1 MPVEFTKNDS
11 KDLTTIDIIGDVTLE
26 EILNAVKEYET
37 SGLSK
42 FEIYNFQNYTGPHL
56 GFEELRNVST
66 IITDINSIRPEGSKT
81 ALLWS
86 ESDPVGFGISRQVVA
101 LLEVKKVHF
110 EMNVFYSM
118 NEALTW
124 IGIDH

>member
-1 MPVEFTKNDS
+1 MAVNFTKNDS
-11 KDLTTIDIIGDVTLE
+11 NDLAIIDIVGNVTLE
-26 EILNAVKEYET
+26 EILNAVKQYET

-66 IITDINSIRPEGSKT
+66 IILNIANIRPQGSKT
-81 ALLWS
+81 VLLWS
-86 ESDPVGFGISRQVVA
+86 ESDPVGFGISRQVIS

-110 EMNVFYSM
+110 EMNVFYNM
-118 NEALTW
+118 NEALAW
-124 IGIDH
+124 LGIAL

>member
-1 MPVEFTKNDS
+1 MPVKFTKNDS
-11 KDLTTIDIIGDVTLE
+11 NDLTIIDIIGDVTLE
-26 EILNAVKEYET
+26 DIFDAVQQYEK

-42 FEIYNFQNYTGPHL
+42 YEIYNFQNYTGPHL

-66 IITDINSIRPEGSKT
+66 IIPNIASTRPQGSKT

-86 ESDPVGFGISRQVVA
+86 ESDPVGFGISRQVIA
-101 LLEVKKVHF
+101 LLEVKNVHF

-118 NEALTW
+118 NEALVW
-124 IGIDH
+124 IGIVP